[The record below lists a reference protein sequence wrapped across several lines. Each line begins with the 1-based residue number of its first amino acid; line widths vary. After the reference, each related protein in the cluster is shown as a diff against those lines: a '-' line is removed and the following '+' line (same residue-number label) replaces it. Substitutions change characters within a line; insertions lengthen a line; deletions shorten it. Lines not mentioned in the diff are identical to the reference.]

1 MKRSRLKNLFN
12 KQTLKNR
19 VNYKMQRNHCVHLL
33 RKTKKNYFTNL
44 NMKDITDSKTFWKTI
59 KPNFYEKGSSC
70 MKIILSEKGS
80 ILNDNKKVCNTMN
93 NYFVNITKTLNLKPY
108 KCPNSMNINE
118 IISTFDNHVSIKK
131 IKEYF
136 PDAFNS
142 NFEFTE
148 VSQNEVKK
156 EVINK

>member
-1 MKRSRLKNLFN
+1 
-12 KQTLKNR
+12 
-19 VNYKMQRNHCVHLL
+19 MQRNHCVHLL

-59 KPNFYEKGSSC
+59 KPNFYEKGSSS

-108 KCPNSMNINE
+108 KCSNSMKINE

-136 PDAFNS
+136 PDAFNG

>member
-1 MKRSRLKNLFN
+1 
-12 KQTLKNR
+12 
-19 VNYKMQRNHCVHLL
+19 MQRNHCVHLL

-59 KPNFYEKGSSC
+59 KPNFYEKGSSS

-108 KCPNSMNINE
+108 KCSNSMKINE